1 MDCIRLKNM
10 RFFGRH
16 GLFEA
21 EALLGQRFEVDLE
34 VMLDLVPAGMSDRM
48 EDSVHYGELFETVRH
63 IVEDERMNLI
73 EALGHK
79 IAQAVLKQDVR
90 IKEAVITVRKPGA
103 PIPGILDCAE
113 VTVRRTR
120 NA

>member
-1 MDCIRLKNM
+1 MNM

-21 EALLGQRFEVDLE
+21 EAVLGQRFEVDLE
-34 VMLDLVPAGMSDRM
+34 VLLDLVPAGMSDRM
-48 EDSVHYGELFETVRH
+48 EDSVHYGELYETVRH
-63 IVEDERMNLI
+63 IVEDQRMNLI
-73 EALGHK
+73 EALAHK
-79 IAQAVLKQDVR
+79 ISQAVLKQDAR
-90 IKEAVITVRKPGA
+90 IKEVVITVRKPGA